1 MIKRFEEF
9 TSAISAIYR
18 DIQKI
23 ERDEMERYG
32 LKGAYTQYLLAIA
45 HRPDG
50 ITAAQLCEICDK
62 NKAAVSRIVSEMER
76 AGLILRSANPY
87 KALLTLTQKGLEAVE
102 YVKERCSLATVLA
115 GEGLS
120 DRDRSIFYAT
130 LRLIAANLQNLSE
143 NGIPNSKCH
152 IIEGEIT

>member
-18 DIQKI
+18 DVQKI

-50 ITAAQLCEICDK
+50 ITAAQLCEVCDK
-62 NKAAVSRIVSEMER
+62 NKAAVSRILTEMET
-76 AGLILRSANPY
+76 AGLIIRSANPY
-87 KALLTLTQKGLEAVE
+87 KALLTLTHKGLEAVE
-102 YVKERCSLATVLA
+102 YVKERCSLATLLA
-115 GEGLS
+115 GEGLT
-120 DRDRSIFYAT
+120 DQDRSVFYAT
-130 LRLIAANLQNLSE
+130 LRLIASNLQKLSD
-143 NGIPNSKCH
+143 NGIPYSNS
-152 IIEGEIT
+152 ILTEGEIK

>member
-18 DIQKI
+18 DVQKI

-45 HRPDG
+45 HRPEG

-62 NKAAVSRIVSEMER
+62 NKAAVSRILSEMES
-76 AGLILRSANPY
+76 AGLIIRSANPY
-87 KALLTLTQKGLEAVE
+87 KALLTLTQTGMEAVE
-102 YVKERCSLATVLA
+102 YVKERCSLATLLA

-120 DRDRSIFYAT
+120 DQDRGVFYAT
-130 LRLIAANLQNLSE
+130 LRRIASNLQKLSE
-143 NGIPNSKCH
+143 NGIPYSKPTLT
-152 IIEGEIT
+152 EGEIK